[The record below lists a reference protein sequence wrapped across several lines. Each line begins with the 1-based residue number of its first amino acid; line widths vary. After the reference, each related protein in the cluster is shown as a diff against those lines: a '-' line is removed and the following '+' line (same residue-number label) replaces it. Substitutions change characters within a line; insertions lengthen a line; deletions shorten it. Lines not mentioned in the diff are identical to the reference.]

1 MFESK
6 YVYKYLGAIA
16 VLGFA
21 SYYGN
26 RIKRGMSNKDEN
38 DELIKKYLLNESP
51 LYGMN
56 RPKLWIHSKYEI
68 NARFQSRNST
78 DLNQPYLHQTIK
90 TIINHCGNDFNVCL
104 IDDETFSK
112 LIPDWDVNLSTLSEP
127 FRTYFREVGMLQ
139 LLYIYG
145 GVVVANSFICMK
157 NLLPMY
163 ASTSESHPV
172 FVEEIN
178 RTTQGNSAG
187 FVPGMQMMSARKACP
202 VIRELVETL
211 QKRNKSNHFSNESK
225 FVGNTA
231 KTLREKN
238 ISLVDGRMIGI
249 KTVKGKQILLDD
261 LMSEDFLDLD
271 PAAYG
276 IQIPADEVLVRSKYQ
291 WLAYLSTEELM
302 KTKIILAKYLKA
314 SIVDSTNECKT
325 SEIMSVTSI

>member
-1 MFESK
+1 M
-6 YVYKYLGAIA
+6 
-16 VLGFA
+16 
-21 SYYGN
+21 
-26 RIKRGMSNKDEN
+26 
-38 DELIKKYLLNESP
+38 
-51 LYGMN
+51 
-56 RPKLWIHSKYEI
+56 
-68 NARFQSRNST
+68 
-78 DLNQPYLHQTIK
+78 
-90 TIINHCGNDFNVCL
+90 
-104 IDDETFSK
+104 
-112 LIPDWDVNLSTLSEP
+112 
-127 FRTYFREVGMLQ
+127 
-139 LLYIYG
+139 
-145 GVVVANSFICMK
+145 ANSFICMK